1 LNVFVSPPPDDVD
14 ARARRARRRRR
25 GRTLGE
31 ALLLTAA
38 GVLLPGAP
46 HRAAGRRRLGLLIDI
61 SVAVVVLVAILWI
74 VTRSG
79 QDFLQLAVDPDAL
92 AVLLVVAGLLV
103 VVWPASVVAGWL
115 AVRPRQL
122 SGASRLAAYATV
134 AVLCL
139 AIAAPLAVAT
149 RYAYVQRDLVLT
161 VFDEDAGALASGD
174 EIQPEE
180 VDPWAG
186 TPRVNVLLLGGDA
199 GPDRRGLRT
208 DTVILAS
215 IDTATGNAVL
225 FSLPRNLERAP
236 FPPGSELAQKYPRGF
251 PDFLNAI
258 YPTVIDSPNLLA
270 GVPDKG
276 IRAVKD
282 AVGEIL
288 GLPVDYYMMV
298 DLEGFREVVDALGG
312 ITVNVKERVSYGA
325 IKASGA
331 IGRSQGF
338 IEPGLQQMD
347 GETALLYARSRD
359 FATDYDRMARQRCVV
374 NAIVDTAD
382 PVTVFRSY
390 PQIAGTLREHLQTD
404 IPAALLPAFV
414 DLGDRIK
421 AGTQTS
427 VAFVPPLI
435 TSANPDFALIRQ
447 TVAQALIPVP
457 PEVPAAEESTP
468 TPAIPTVPAEPAET
482 ITPTPEA
489 IPGQPA
495 NLDTVC

>member
-1 LNVFVSPPPDDVD
+1 M
-14 ARARRARRRRR
+14 
-25 GRTLGE
+25 
-31 ALLLTAA
+31 
-38 GVLLPGAP
+38 
-46 HRAAGRRRLGLLIDI
+46 
-61 SVAVVVLVAILWI
+61 
-74 VTRSG
+74 
-79 QDFLQLAVDPDAL
+79 
-92 AVLLVVAGLLV
+92 
-103 VVWPASVVAGWL
+103 
-115 AVRPRQL
+115 
-122 SGASRLAAYATV
+122 
-134 AVLCL
+134 
-139 AIAAPLAVAT
+139 
-149 RYAYVQRDLVLT
+149 
-161 VFDEDAGALASGD
+161 
-174 EIQPEE
+174 
-180 VDPWAG
+180 
-186 TPRVNVLLLGGDA
+186 
-199 GPDRRGLRT
+199 
-208 DTVILAS
+208 
-215 IDTATGNAVL
+215 
-225 FSLPRNLERAP
+225 
-236 FPPGSELAQKYPRGF
+236 
-251 PDFLNAI
+251 
-258 YPTVIDSPNLLA
+258 
-270 GVPDKG
+270 PDKG

-288 GLPVDYYMMV
+288 GLPVDYYLMV

-312 ITVNVKERVSYGA
+312 ITVNVEERVSYGA

-447 TVAQALIPVP
+447 TVAQALIPYRRGSGRRGGEHAHPRRSRPCQQSRPRPSHRRRKRYRGSRPTSIPSARTQPNGPAP
-457 PEVPAAEESTP
+457 PSVRGTDVWS
-468 TPAIPTVPAEPAET
+468 
-482 ITPTPEA
+482 
-489 IPGQPA
+489 
-495 NLDTVC
+495 